1 MSRNA
6 TPVKLKES
14 KSAAVR
20 AALARPPKRQHSRWQ
35 RERRQRLI
43 IFGVAGAILALVAF
57 VLAFGYVREILIRP
71 TETAA
76 VIGDQTISIGQLVQR
91 VRPQLNAIDS
101 EMARLA
107 AAGATVPTSNSS
119 TDQNSRQYQMLR
131 SQRPSMA
138 DQVLQDMIDE
148 ELVRLE
154 DEKRG
159 IVVTSDEID
168 ARINSDLAKQQ
179 ALVADARNTSSP
191 PDAAAAPGPTPTPTK
206 VPTLTAEAFEPAY
219 QEFLSRINFSDQQY
233 RAYIEALLQREKL
246 RDALSATVPA
256 VQEQV
261 HARRLTVSTQ
271 EEATAALAQIRS
283 NERTLEDLA
292 REKSID
298 LLSKTAGGDLGWLPR
313 GIDSPQFDDAAFR
326 LSVGEIGDP
335 VLTAQGWEVLQLLEK
350 ESRPLSEEHLDRIK
364 GKAMDEWLRDAREGP
379 AVRRELNRERR
390 EWVMNQAGGTSPFA
404 KTSQGRGF

>member
-6 TPVKLKES
+6 PPAKLKES

-43 IFGVAGAILALVAF
+43 IFSLAAAILALVAL
-57 VLAFGYVREILIRP
+57 VLAFGYVREILVRP

-91 VRPQLNAIDS
+91 VRPQLSAIDN
-101 EMARLA
+101 ELARLA
-107 AAGATVPTSNSS
+107 SQGATVPTSNSP
-119 TDQNSRQYQMLR
+119 TDQNARQYQMLR
-131 SQRPSMA
+131 SQRASTA

-159 IVVTSDEID
+159 IVVTQDEIE
-168 ARINSDLAKQQ
+168 ARMNGDLAKQQ
-179 ALVADARNTSSP
+179 ATIADARNAGSG
-191 PDAAAAPGPTPTPTK
+191 PDAAVALGPTATPTK
-206 VPTLTAEAFEPAY
+206 VPTLTAEAFETAY
-219 QEFLSRINFSDQQY
+219 QEFLSRISFTDQQY
-233 RAYIEALLQREKL
+233 RAYVEALLQRDKL
-246 RDALSATVPA
+246 RDALSATLPA

-364 GKAMDEWLRDAREGP
+364 AKAMDEWLRDARDGP

-390 EWVMNQAGGTSPFA
+390 EWVMSQAGGNSPFA
-404 KTSQGRGF
+404 RTSAGRGS

>member
-35 RERRQRLI
+35 RERRQRLV

-91 VRPQLNAIDS
+91 VRPQLNAIDN

-107 AAGATVPTSNSS
+107 AQGATVPTSNSPV
-119 TDQNSRQYQMLR
+119 DQNARQYQMLR
-131 SQRPSMA
+131 SQRASTA

-233 RAYIEALLQREKL
+233 RSYIEALLQREKL

-283 NERTLEDLA
+283 NER
-292 REKSID
+292 
-298 LLSKTAGGDLGWLPR
+298 
-313 GIDSPQFDDAAFR
+313 
-326 LSVGEIGDP
+326 
-335 VLTAQGWEVLQLLEK
+335 
-350 ESRPLSEEHLDRIK
+350 
-364 GKAMDEWLRDAREGP
+364 
-379 AVRRELNRERR
+379 
-390 EWVMNQAGGTSPFA
+390 
-404 KTSQGRGF
+404 

>member
-1 MSRNA
+1 
-6 TPVKLKES
+6 V
-14 KSAAVR
+14 V
-20 AALARPPKRQHSRWQ
+20 
-35 RERRQRLI
+35 
-43 IFGVAGAILALVAF
+43 
-57 VLAFGYVREILIRP
+57 
-71 TETAA
+71 
-76 VIGDQTISIGQLVQR
+76 GDYTISIGQLVQR
-91 VRPQLNAIDS
+91 VRPQLNAIDN

-107 AAGATVPTSNSS
+107 AQGATVPTSNST

-131 SQRPSMA
+131 SQRPSTA

-159 IVVTSDEID
+159 IVVTADEID

-179 ALVADARNTSSP
+179 ATFADARNASSE
-191 PDAAAAPGPTPTPTK
+191 PDAAPAPGPTATPTK
-206 VPTLTAEAFEPAY
+206 VPTLTAEVFETAY
-219 QEFLSRINFSDQQY
+219 QDFLNRINFSDQQY
-233 RAYIEALLQREKL
+233 RAYIEAQLQREKL
-246 RDALSATVPA
+246 RDALSATVSPI
-256 VQEQV
+256 QEEV
-261 HARRLTVSTQ
+261 HVRRLTVSTQ

-283 NERTLEDLA
+283 GERTMEDLA

-335 VLTAQGWEVLQLLEK
+335 VLTSQGWEVLQLLEK
-350 ESRPLSEEHLDRIK
+350 ETRPLSEEHLDRIK
-364 GKAMDEWLRDAREGP
+364 AKAMDEWLRDAREGP

-390 EWVMNQAGGTSPFA
+390 EWVMNQAGGNSPFA
-404 KTSQGRGF
+404 RTSASRGF

>member
-6 TPVKLKES
+6 PPAKLKES

-20 AALARPPKRQHSRWQ
+20 AALARPPKRQLSRWQ

-43 IFGVAGAILALVAF
+43 IFGVAAAILALMAL
-57 VLAFGYVREILIRP
+57 VLAYGYVREILVRP

-91 VRPQLNAIDS
+91 VRPQLNAIDN
-101 EMARLA
+101 EMAKLA
-107 AAGATVPTSNSS
+107 AQGATVPTSNSG
-119 TDQNSRQYQMLR
+119 TDQSARQYQMLR
-131 SQRPSMA
+131 SQRPSTA

-159 IVVTSDEID
+159 IVVTPEEIE
-168 ARINSDLAKQQ
+168 ARINSDLARQQ
-179 ALVADARNTSSP
+179 AAADPRNASSA
-191 PDAAAAPGPTPTPTK
+191 PDAAVAPGPTPTPTK
-206 VPTLTAEAFEPAY
+206 VPTLTAEAFESIY
-219 QEFLSRINFSDQQY
+219 QDFLGRISFTDQQY
-233 RAYIEALLQREKL
+233 RAYVEAGLQREKL

-256 VQEQV
+256 VQEHV
-261 HARRLTVSTQ
+261 HVRRLTVSTQ
-271 EEATAALAQIRS
+271 EEATAALAQVRS
-283 NERTLEDLA
+283 GERTLEDLA

-298 LLSKTAGGDLGWLPR
+298 LLSKNAGGDLGWLPR

-326 LSVGEIGDP
+326 LSVGEISDP

-350 ESRPLSEEHLDRIK
+350 ESRQLSDEHLDRIK
-364 GKAMDEWLRDAREGP
+364 AKAMDEWLKDAREGP
-379 AVRRELNRERR
+379 AVRRELSRERR
-390 EWVMNQAGGTSPFA
+390 EWVMNQAGGNSPFA
-404 KTSQGRGF
+404 RSSAGRGS

>member
-6 TPVKLKES
+6 PPAKLKES

-20 AALARPPKRQHSRWQ
+20 AALARPPKRQHSKWQ
-35 RERRQRLI
+35 RERRQRLM
-43 IFGVAGAILALVAF
+43 IFGVAAAILAVVAL
-57 VLAFGYVREILIRP
+57 VLAYGYVREILIRP

-76 VIGDQTISIGQLVQR
+76 VVGDYTISIGQLVQR
-91 VRPQLNAIDS
+91 VRPQLNAIDN

-107 AAGATVPTSNSS
+107 SQGATVPTSNST

-131 SQRPSMA
+131 SQRPSTA

-159 IVVTSDEID
+159 IVVTAAEID
-168 ARINSDLAKQQ
+168 DRINSDLAKQQ
-179 ALVADARNTSSP
+179 ATFADARNANSAP
-191 PDAAAAPGPTPTPTK
+191 EAAPAPGPTATPTK
-206 VPTLTAEAFEPAY
+206 VPTLTADVFEPAY
-219 QEFLSRINFSDQQY
+219 QDFLSRINFSDQQY
-233 RAYIEALLQREKL
+233 RAYIEATLQREKL

-256 VQEQV
+256 VQEEV
-261 HARRLTVSTQ
+261 HVRRLTVSTQ
-271 EEATAALAQIRS
+271 EEGTAALAQIRS
-283 NERTLEDLA
+283 NERTMEDLA
-292 REKSID
+292 RERSID

-326 LSVGEIGDP
+326 LSVGEISDP

-350 ESRPLSEEHLDRIK
+350 ETRPLSEEHLDRIK

-390 EWVMNQAGGTSPFA
+390 GWVMNQAGGTSPFA
-404 KTSQGRGF
+404 KNPQSRGF